1 MKKLVKGIGLFFV
14 YPMVVFGLG
23 LFCGVALMRFFYP
36 GEQALLRKGQAQ
48 QLEAR
53 MEQQIEQS
61 AEPES
66 LEVLSEGETLCV
78 DTEYVL
84 EETDILRH
92 TAVETSWRLPDKYVG
107 MNREQFLEA
116 MDRYAAFPPLSEQE
130 RGFVGLE
137 VKSFS
142 RERVVVQMNYR
153 YVQPSLS
160 FYLVAYDNEVLV
172 YLDDLETVYIETHI
186 RLDSLPEELQ
196 KKIIYKMWLED
207 EEALYDFL
215 ENYSS

>member
-14 YPMVVFGLG
+14 YPMVLFGVG
-23 LFCGVALMRFFYP
+23 LFCGVSLMHFFYP
-36 GEQALLRKGQAQ
+36 GEQVLLKKGQAQ
-48 QLEAR
+48 QLEVQ
-53 MEQQIEQS
+53 MEQS
-61 AEPES
+61 AEPGS

-107 MNREQFLEA
+107 MDREQFLEA

>member
-1 MKKLVKGIGLFFV
+1 MPSKRDAMTARALALVG
-14 YPMVVFGLG
+14 
-23 LFCGVALMRFFYP
+23 CGYIYGATGWICTR
-36 GEQALLRKGQAQ
+36 
-48 QLEAR
+48 AR
-53 MEQQIEQS
+53 MEQQMEQS

>member
-1 MKKLVKGIGLFFV
+1 M
-14 YPMVVFGLG
+14 
-23 LFCGVALMRFFYP
+23 
-36 GEQALLRKGQAQ
+36 
-48 QLEAR
+48 
-53 MEQQIEQS
+53 
-61 AEPES
+61 
-66 LEVLSEGETLCV
+66 
-78 DTEYVL
+78 
-84 EETDILRH
+84 
-92 TAVETSWRLPDKYVG
+92 
-107 MNREQFLEA
+107 
-116 MDRYAAFPPLSEQE
+116 
-130 RGFVGLE
+130 GLE

-160 FYLVAYDNEVLV
+160 FYLVAYDNEILV

>member
-1 MKKLVKGIGLFFV
+1 
-14 YPMVVFGLG
+14 
-23 LFCGVALMRFFYP
+23 
-36 GEQALLRKGQAQ
+36 
-48 QLEAR
+48 
-53 MEQQIEQS
+53 
-61 AEPES
+61 
-66 LEVLSEGETLCV
+66 
-78 DTEYVL
+78 
-84 EETDILRH
+84 
-92 TAVETSWRLPDKYVG
+92 
-107 MNREQFLEA
+107 
-116 MDRYAAFPPLSEQE
+116 
-130 RGFVGLE
+130 
-137 VKSFS
+137 
-142 RERVVVQMNYR
+142 MNYR